1 MRLSERETDEGD
13 GERQSYA
20 TRRLR
25 LRPMHAGDRTA
36 MAILAAEPLLS
47 DEVPGI
53 AAPIVEDE
61 TAAYAIVAKET
72 GLVIGHAGH
81 QRPLDDPA
89 PIEIC
94 LWLDPSEWG
103 KGYGTEAGHVLIDIA
118 FADLRVGML
127 WCAIRVNNTRARRV
141 IEKCGFQ
148 YRGSGMLRSAAHTG
162 AYPVERYMLDRRNWA
177 SLKDWGATDCTAA

>member
-1 MRLSERETDEGD
+1 MRLDERDTDSGD
-13 GERQSYA
+13 DAGYA

-36 MAILAAEPLLS
+36 MAILAAEPLLV

-53 AAPIVEDE
+53 AAPVIEEE
-61 TAAYAIVAKET
+61 TAAYAIVANET

-81 QRPLDDPA
+81 QRPLDDPT

-103 KGYGTEAGHVLIDIA
+103 RGYGTEAAHALVDLA
-118 FADLRVGML
+118 FDDVRVGML

-162 AYPVERYMLDRRNWA
+162 AYPVERYMLDRRNWT
-177 SLKDWGATDCTAA
+177 SLKAWGAAHADTAA